1 MAKILIIDD
10 SSFQRTILKKIVIST
25 SHEFSE
31 ASDGQTA
38 IDYFTENHVDLIFC
52 DLLMPG
58 ITGFDVLK
66 KLAEVKPNTPAIVI
80 TADIQESVRDEC
92 LALGAKKFLNKPVN
106 KDLVLS
112 TIKEILG

>member
-10 SSFQRTILKKIVIST
+10 SSFQRSILKKIIKT
-25 SHEFSE
+25 TPHEFHEVSE
-31 ASDGQTA
+31 GQSG

-58 ITGFDVLK
+58 ISGFDVLK
-66 KLAEVKPNTPAIVI
+66 KLAIVKPDTPAIVI

-92 LALGAKKFLNKPVN
+92 LELGAKKFLNKPVN
-106 KDLVLS
+106 KGQVVNAI
-112 TIKEILG
+112 TEILG